1 MIDIFWITNVEIEN
15 FNLGEEMKKNAKRIL
30 SDFIFSLVDEGL
42 LSKSDIKVRLE
53 KQTLGDCGIIDYTTF
68 QRREI
73 RFMTKLM

>member
-53 KQTLGDCGIIDYTTF
+53 K
-68 QRREI
+68 
-73 RFMTKLM
+73 